1 MCDKVFIFTSFLTK
15 MKYLK
20 KSTFYL
26 NKLQRFGL
34 YLLFVLILLFET
46 FQHIS
51 VEKETYQ
58 LTEADKALLAN
69 YQITSKS
76 YTFNSTSNKQL
87 KDSIKPFNPN
97 DLSLEDWMNLGFS
110 ERQSEIILKYK
121 GIVGGEFTSKE
132 QIKKCYV
139 IDEVKYNELAPF
151 VLLPEQSKLSFI
163 DYSSPKTKIVYK
175 NFNPNDLPQQG
186 WEKLGFSPKQ
196 AEIIMK
202 YKQIL
207 GGKFTSKDQLRK
219 CFVIDDRKY
228 AEMKAY
234 ILLPEK
240 SKEDE
245 KNEKKQIRK
254 NIQYVKFN
262 PNNYSENDWQRVGF
276 SSKQAASILKYK
288 NILGGQFRSKE
299 QLKKCYIIS
308 DEKYLEMEPYVD
320 LPENVNFK
328 SEQTKVDLPKNEDKV
343 AEKIEIK
350 GKFNPNNLNHED
362 WIKLGFTEKQANT
375 ILNFKRSL
383 GGNFKDAKTLKKCYA
398 ISEEKFKEIEPYLV
412 FE

>member
-1 MCDKVFIFTSFLTK
+1 

-26 NKLQRFGL
+26 NKSQRFGL
-34 YLLFVLILLFET
+34 YLLFVLILLFEI

-58 LTEADKALLAN
+58 LTESDKALLAN
-69 YQITSKS
+69 YQTTPKN
-76 YTFNSTSNKQL
+76 YPFNSTSKKQI

-110 ERQSEIILKYK
+110 ERQAEVILKYK

-132 QIKKCYV
+132 QLKKCYV
-139 IDEVKYNELAPF
+139 IDEEKYKELAPF
-151 VLLPEQSKLSFI
+151 VLLPEQSKSNFI

-196 AEIIMK
+196 AEVIMK
-202 YKQIL
+202 YKQIV
-207 GGKFTSKDQLRK
+207 GGKFTSKEQLRK
-219 CFVIDDRKY
+219 CFAIDDAKY
-228 AEMKAY
+228 VEMKTY

-245 KNEKKQIRK
+245 KNEKKQSGKKIE
-254 NIQYVKFN
+254 YVKFN
-262 PNNYSENDWQRVGF
+262 PNNFSENDWQKIGF
-276 SSKQAASILKYK
+276 SSKQATSILKYK
-288 NILGGQFRSKE
+288 NILGGQFKSKE
-299 QLKKCYIIS
+299 QLKKCYMIS
-308 DEKYLEMEPYVD
+308 DEKYAEMEPYID
-320 LPENVNFK
+320 LPENVIYK
-328 SEQTKVDLPKNEDKV
+328 AEQPKVEQPKTEEKV
-343 AEKIEIK
+343 VEKIEVK
-350 GKFNPNNLNHED
+350 EKFNPNNLSHED
-362 WIKLGFTEKQANT
+362 WMKRGFTEKQANT

-383 GGNFKDAKTLKKCYA
+383 GGSFKDAKTLKRCYG

>member
-1 MCDKVFIFTSFLTK
+1 
-15 MKYLK
+15 MKYFK

-26 NKLQRFGL
+26 NKSQRFGL
-34 YLLFVLILLFET
+34 YLLFVLILLFEI

-69 YQITSKS
+69 YQTTPKN
-76 YTFNSTSNKQL
+76 YTFNSTSKKQL
-87 KDSIKPFNPN
+87 KDSIKSFNPN

-110 ERQSEIILKYK
+110 ERQAEVILKYK

-132 QIKKCYV
+132 QLKKCYV
-139 IDEVKYNELAPF
+139 IDEEKYKELAPF
-151 VLLPEQSKLSFI
+151 VLLLEQSKSSFI
-163 DYSSPKTKIVYK
+163 DYSSQKTKIVYK

-196 AEIIMK
+196 AEVIMK
-202 YKQIL
+202 YKQIV
-207 GGKFTSKDQLRK
+207 GGKFTSKEQLRK
-219 CFVIDDRKY
+219 CFVIDDAKY
-228 AEMKAY
+228 AEMKMY

-245 KNEKKQIRK
+245 KNEKKQSGKKIE
-254 NIQYVKFN
+254 YVKFN
-262 PNNYSENDWQRVGF
+262 PNSYSENDWQKIGF

-288 NILGGQFRSKE
+288 NILGGQFKSKE
-299 QLKKCYIIS
+299 QLKKCYMIS
-308 DEKYLEMEPYVD
+308 DDKYAEMEPYID
-320 LPENVNFK
+320 LPENVVYK
-328 SEQTKVDLPKNEDKV
+328 AEQPKVEQPKTEEKV
-343 AEKIEIK
+343 VEKIEIK
-350 GKFNPNNLNHED
+350 EKFNPNNLSHED
-362 WIKLGFTEKQANT
+362 WMKRGFTEKQANT

-383 GGNFKDAKTLKKCYA
+383 GGSFKDAKTLKRCYG

>member
-1 MCDKVFIFTSFLTK
+1 

-26 NKLQRFGL
+26 NKSQRFGL
-34 YLLFVLILLFET
+34 YLLFILILLFEI

-69 YQITSKS
+69 YEITPKN
-76 YTFNSTSNKQL
+76 YTFNSTSNKQV

-97 DLSLEDWMNLGFS
+97 ELSLEDWMNLGFS
-110 ERQSEIILKYK
+110 ERQAEIILKYK

-132 QIKKCYV
+132 QLKKCYV
-139 IDEVKYNELAPF
+139 IDEEKYKELAPF
-151 VLLPEQSKLSFI
+151 VLLPEQSKSSFI

-202 YKQIL
+202 YKQIV
-207 GGKFTSKDQLRK
+207 GGKFTSKEQLRK
-219 CFVIDDRKY
+219 CFVIDDAKY
-228 AEMKAY
+228 AEMKTY

-245 KNEKKQIRK
+245 RNEKKQSGK
-254 NIQYVKFN
+254 KIQYIKFN
-262 PNNYSENDWQRVGF
+262 PNNFSENDWQKIGF
-276 SSKQAASILKYK
+276 SSKQATSILKYK
-288 NILGGQFRSKE
+288 NILGGQFKSKE
-299 QLKKCYIIS
+299 QLKKCYMIS
-308 DEKYLEMEPYVD
+308 DEKYAEMEPYID
-320 LPENVNFK
+320 LPENVVYK
-328 SEQTKVDLPKNEDKV
+328 AEQPKVEQPKTEEKV
-343 AEKIEIK
+343 VEKIEIK
-350 GKFNPNNLNHED
+350 EKFNPNNLSHED
-362 WIKLGFTEKQANT
+362 WMKRGFTEKQANT

-383 GGNFKDAKTLKKCYA
+383 GGSFKDAKTLKRCYG

>member
-1 MCDKVFIFTSFLTK
+1 

-26 NKLQRFGL
+26 NKSQRFGL
-34 YLLFVLILLFET
+34 YLLFILILLFEI

-69 YQITSKS
+69 YEITPKN
-76 YTFNSTSNKQL
+76 YPFNSTSKKQV

-97 DLSLEDWMNLGFS
+97 DLSLEDWVNLGFS
-110 ERQSEIILKYK
+110 ERQAEVILKYK

-132 QIKKCYV
+132 QLKKCYV
-139 IDEVKYNELAPF
+139 IDEEKYKELAPF
-151 VLLPEQSKLSFI
+151 VLLPEQSKSNFI

-196 AEIIMK
+196 AEVIMK
-202 YKQIL
+202 YKQIV
-207 GGKFTSKDQLRK
+207 GGEFTSKEQLRK
-219 CFVIDDRKY
+219 CFVIDDEKY
-228 AEMKAY
+228 AKMKAY

-245 KNEKKQIRK
+245 KFQKKQSGK
-254 NIQYVKFN
+254 KVQYVKFN
-262 PNNYSENDWQRVGF
+262 PNNYSENDWQKIGF

-288 NILGGQFRSKE
+288 SILGGQFKSKE
-299 QLKKCYIIS
+299 QLKKCYMIS
-308 DEKYLEMEPYVD
+308 DEKYAEMEPYID
-320 LPENVNFK
+320 LPENVVYK
-328 SEQTKVDLPKNEDKV
+328 AEQPKVEQPKTEEKV
-343 AEKIEIK
+343 VEKIEIK
-350 GKFNPNNLNHED
+350 EKFNPNNLSHED
-362 WIKLGFTEKQANT
+362 WMKRGFTEKQANT

-383 GGNFKDAKTLKKCYA
+383 GGSFKDAKTLKRCYG

>member
-1 MCDKVFIFTSFLTK
+1 M
-15 MKYLK
+15 
-20 KSTFYL
+20 
-26 NKLQRFGL
+26 
-34 YLLFVLILLFET
+34 YLLFVLILLFEI

-69 YQITSKS
+69 YQTTPKN
-76 YTFNSTSNKQL
+76 YPFNSTSKKQI

-110 ERQSEIILKYK
+110 ERQAEVILKYK

-132 QIKKCYV
+132 QLKKCYV
-139 IDEVKYNELAPF
+139 IDEEKYKELAPF
-151 VLLPEQSKLSFI
+151 VLLPEQSKSNFI

-196 AEIIMK
+196 AEVIMK
-202 YKQIL
+202 YKQIV
-207 GGKFTSKDQLRK
+207 GGKFTSKEQLRK
-219 CFVIDDRKY
+219 CFVIDDAKY
-228 AEMKAY
+228 VEMKTY

-245 KNEKKQIRK
+245 KNEKKQSGKKIE
-254 NIQYVKFN
+254 YVKFN
-262 PNNYSENDWQRVGF
+262 PNNFSENDWQKIGF
-276 SSKQAASILKYK
+276 SSKQATSILKYK
-288 NILGGQFRSKE
+288 NILGGQFKSKE
-299 QLKKCYIIS
+299 QLKKCYMIS
-308 DEKYLEMEPYVD
+308 DEKYAEMEPYID
-320 LPENVNFK
+320 LPENVIYK
-328 SEQTKVDLPKNEDKV
+328 AEQPKVEQPKTEEKV
-343 AEKIEIK
+343 VEKIEVK
-350 GKFNPNNLNHED
+350 EKFNPNNLSHED
-362 WIKLGFTEKQANT
+362 WMKRGFTEKQANT

-383 GGNFKDAKTLKKCYA
+383 GGSFKDAKTLKRCYG

>member
-1 MCDKVFIFTSFLTK
+1 

-26 NKLQRFGL
+26 NKSQRFGL
-34 YLLFVLILLFET
+34 YLLFVLILLFEI

-69 YQITSKS
+69 YEITPKN
-76 YTFNSTSNKQL
+76 YTFNSTSKKQV

-97 DLSLEDWMNLGFS
+97 DLSLEDWVNLGFS
-110 ERQSEIILKYK
+110 ERQAEVILKYK

-132 QIKKCYV
+132 QLKKCYV
-139 IDEVKYNELAPF
+139 IDEEKYKELAPF
-151 VLLPEQSKLSFI
+151 VLLPEQSKSNFI

-196 AEIIMK
+196 AEVIMK
-202 YKQIL
+202 YKQIV
-207 GGKFTSKDQLRK
+207 GGEFTSKEQLRK
-219 CFVIDDRKY
+219 CFVIDDEKY
-228 AEMKAY
+228 AKMKAY

-245 KNEKKQIRK
+245 KFQKKQSGK
-254 NIQYVKFN
+254 KVQYVKFN
-262 PNNYSENDWQRVGF
+262 PNNYSENDWQKIGF

-288 NILGGQFRSKE
+288 SILGGQFKSKE
-299 QLKKCYIIS
+299 QLKKCYMIS
-308 DEKYLEMEPYVD
+308 DEKYAEMEPYID
-320 LPENVNFK
+320 LPENVVYK
-328 SEQTKVDLPKNEDKV
+328 AEQPKVEQPKTEEKV
-343 AEKIEIK
+343 VEKIEIK
-350 GKFNPNNLNHED
+350 EKFNPNNLSHED
-362 WIKLGFTEKQANT
+362 WMKRGFTEKQANT

-383 GGNFKDAKTLKKCYA
+383 GGSFKDAKTLKRCYG

>member
-1 MCDKVFIFTSFLTK
+1 

-26 NKLQRFGL
+26 NKSQRFGL
-34 YLLFVLILLFET
+34 YLLFILILLFEI

-69 YQITSKS
+69 YEITPKN
-76 YTFNSTSNKQL
+76 YTFNSTSKKQV

-110 ERQSEIILKYK
+110 ERQAEVILKYK

-132 QIKKCYV
+132 QLKKCYV
-139 IDEVKYNELAPF
+139 IDEEKYKELAPF
-151 VLLPEQSKLSFI
+151 VLLPEQSKSNFI

-196 AEIIMK
+196 AEVIMK
-202 YKQIL
+202 YKQIV
-207 GGKFTSKDQLRK
+207 GGEFTSKEQLRK
-219 CFVIDDRKY
+219 CFVIDDEKY
-228 AEMKAY
+228 AKMKAY

-245 KNEKKQIRK
+245 KFQKKQSGK
-254 NIQYVKFN
+254 KVQYVKFN
-262 PNNYSENDWQRVGF
+262 PNNYSENDWQKIGF

-288 NILGGQFRSKE
+288 SILGGQFKSKE
-299 QLKKCYIIS
+299 QLKKCYMIS
-308 DEKYLEMEPYVD
+308 DEKYAEMEPYID
-320 LPENVNFK
+320 LPENVVYK
-328 SEQTKVDLPKNEDKV
+328 AEQPKVEQPKTEEKV
-343 AEKIEIK
+343 VEKIEIK
-350 GKFNPNNLNHED
+350 EKFNPNNLSHED
-362 WIKLGFTEKQANT
+362 WMKRGFTEKQANT

-383 GGNFKDAKTLKKCYA
+383 GGSFKDAKTLKRCYG

>member
-1 MCDKVFIFTSFLTK
+1 

-26 NKLQRFGL
+26 NKSQRFGL
-34 YLLFVLILLFET
+34 YLLFVLILLFEI

-58 LTEADKALLAN
+58 LSEADKVLLAN
-69 YQITSKS
+69 YQTTPKN
-76 YTFNSTSNKQL
+76 YTYNSTSKKQL

-110 ERQSEIILKYK
+110 ERQAEVILKYK

-132 QIKKCYV
+132 QLKKCYV
-139 IDEVKYNELAPF
+139 IDEGKYNELAPF
-151 VLLPEQSKLSFI
+151 VLLPEKPKSSFI

-196 AEIIMK
+196 AEVIMK
-202 YKQIL
+202 YKQIV
-207 GGKFTSKDQLRK
+207 GGKFTSKEQLRK
-219 CFVIDDRKY
+219 CFVIDDAKY
-228 AEMKAY
+228 VEMKTY

-245 KNEKKQIRK
+245 RNEKKQGGK
-254 NIQYVKFN
+254 KIQYVKFN
-262 PNNYSENDWQRVGF
+262 PNNFSENDWQKIGF

-288 NILGGQFRSKE
+288 NILGGQFKSKE
-299 QLKKCYIIS
+299 QLKKCYMIS
-308 DEKYLEMEPYVD
+308 DEKYAEMEPYID
-320 LPENVNFK
+320 LPENIIYKV
-328 SEQTKVDLPKNEDKV
+328 EQPKVEQPKTEEKV
-343 AEKIEIK
+343 VEKIEIK
-350 GKFNPNNLNHED
+350 GKFNPNNLSHED
-362 WIKLGFTEKQANT
+362 WMKLGFTEKQANT

-383 GGNFKDAKTLKKCYA
+383 GGSFKDAKTLKRCYA